1 MFGNGYIYSTVTGP
15 RMPHY
20 IVLGNWTDQ
29 GIRNIKDSPKRAQ
42 DFRNT
47 VEKSGGKVS
56 EIYYTM
62 GKHDFV
68 AILEVSN
75 DEAVMS
81 VLLSLGSKGN
91 VRTTTL
97 KGFPISEAEKIVTNL
112 S

>member
-1 MFGNGYIYSTVTGP
+1 MTGQTKGYVN
-15 RMPHY
+15 
-20 IVLGNWTDQ
+20 V
-29 GIRNIKDSPKRAQ
+29 KDSPKRAQ
-42 DFRNT
+42 DFKNA

-62 GKHDFV
+62 GKYDFV
-68 AILEVSN
+68 PILEASN
-75 DEAVMS
+75 DETVMS

-97 KGFPISEAEKIVTNL
+97 KGFPISEAEKKVTNL

>member
-1 MFGNGYIYSTVTGP
+1 
-15 RMPHY
+15 MPHY
-20 IVLGNWTDQ
+20 IVLGDWTDQ
-29 GIRNIKDSPKRAQ
+29 GIRNVKDSPKRAQ
-42 DFRNT
+42 DFKNA

-68 AILEVSN
+68 AILEASN
-75 DEAVMS
+75 DETVMS

-97 KGFPISEAEKIVTNL
+97 KGFPISEAKKIVTYL